1 MTDHKYSLGI
11 DIGGTNTVFGLI
23 DSRGHIIKKNSILTN
38 SNKAPELLF
47 KNIFNKIKLWETE
60 LNLQNIIKDIGVGV
74 PNGDYFTGMVVNP
87 PNLGKGWD
95 DLNLVSLIKSF
106 KNIPVTITNDA
117 NAAALGEKSYGIAK
131 SMNDVVVITLGT
143 GLGSGIIV
151 NNNLVYGYDGFAG
164 ELGHLVIEPDGRDCG
179 CGRKGC
185 LEMYVSAKGLDYTVQ
200 EYRKEYQDNE
210 FLQSIKSQTIDG
222 KLLDIAF
229 DNGEKIVKDIYK
241 FTGDML
247 GLGLAQIAKILSPEA
262 FVFYGGLSNAKH
274 RILDFAKDSMNAN
287 RSKYQKNK
295 VKILLSEL
303 PDGEAGILGASC
315 LNSFNEY

>member
-1 MTDHKYSLGI
+1 MTDYKYSLGI

-23 DSRGHIIKKNSILTN
+23 DGSGHIIKKNSILTN

-60 LNLQNIIKDIGVGV
+60 LNLQNIIKDIGIGV
-74 PNGDYFTGMVVNP
+74 PNGDYFTGIVVNP

-95 DLNLVSLIKSF
+95 ELNLVSLVKSF
-106 KNIPVTITNDA
+106 KNIPVSITNDA
-117 NAAALGEKSYGIAK
+117 NAAALGEKFYGVAK
-131 SMNDVVVITLGT
+131 SMNDFVVITLGT

-164 ELGHLVIEPDGRDCG
+164 ELGHLVIEPGGRDCG
-179 CGRKGC
+179 CGRMGC
-185 LEMYVSAKGLDYTVQ
+185 LEMYVSAKGLNYTVQ
-200 EYRKEYQDNE
+200 EYRKEYQDNK
-210 FLQSIKSQTIDG
+210 FLQTIKSQTVDG

-229 DNGEKIVKDIYK
+229 DNDEKIVKDIYK
-241 FTGDML
+241 YTGDML

-315 LNSFNEY
+315 LNRFNQ

>member
-1 MTDHKYSLGI
+1 MTDYKYSLGI

-23 DSRGHIIKKNSILTN
+23 DGSGHIIKKNSILTN

-95 DLNLVSLIKSF
+95 ELNLVSLVKSF
-106 KNIPVTITNDA
+106 KNIPVSITNDA
-117 NAAALGEKSYGIAK
+117 NAAALGEKFYGVAK
-131 SMNDVVVITLGT
+131 SMNDFVVITLGT

-164 ELGHLVIEPDGRDCG
+164 ELGHLVIEPGGRDCG
-179 CGRKGC
+179 CGRMGC
-185 LEMYVSAKGLDYTVQ
+185 LEMYVSAKGLNYTVQ
-200 EYRKEYQDNE
+200 EYRKEYQDNK
-210 FLQSIKSQTIDG
+210 FLQSIKSQTVDG

-229 DNGEKIVKDIYK
+229 DNDEKIVKDIYK
-241 FTGDML
+241 YTGDML

-315 LNSFNEY
+315 LNRFN